1 LPQFDNLGRELP
13 VNSGDKPFDF
23 SLSGALYA
31 MLFPVSGSDCGT
43 VPAEKSEGIGKQ
55 AVKLAR
61 QGKPGVV
68 LSQGRLKA
76 KGRASAKRHGLS
88 ASPQYREVEPKGCSV
103 PQVPSLGGSSPAK
116 AGAAS

>member
-1 LPQFDNLGRELP
+1 MPQPEVATPAVD
-13 VNSGDKPFDF
+13 SGDKLFI
-23 SLSGALYA
+23 SNASGGLCA

-43 VPAEKSEGIGKQ
+43 VPTEKSEGIGKQ

-88 ASPQYREVEPKGCSV
+88 ASPQYREVEPKGCSA
-103 PQVPSLGGSSPAK
+103 PQVPPPRGFSPAR